1 MDTFT
6 TLVLPVHE
14 CEMFF
19 PLMYCLHFLSV
30 LKDVFQYTSFISLDK
45 HILRY
50 SILFDVIIRGIAS
63 VISV

>member
-1 MDTFT
+1 
-6 TLVLPVHE
+6 
-14 CEMFF
+14 MFF
-19 PLMYCLHFLSV
+19 PLIYCLHFLSV

-45 HILRY
+45 RILRY